1 MMSGLRVEA
10 HQFSAL
16 LHPRCL
22 LGEGAQS
29 ILSNLRCR
37 EARLNYRGELSRACH
52 ADPYV
57 SGETSVTNCLHALP
71 HLRIQRC
78 FRLEVGRDKVGL
90 GQGRV
95 GREGVRERERG
106 GGERNLAGRQDRE
119 VFVTLRSDT
128 FLLACRK

>member
-1 MMSGLRVEA
+1 MISGLRVEA

-16 LHPRCL
+16 PHPRCL

-78 FRLEVGRDKVGL
+78 FRLEVGRNKSWTWA
-90 GQGRV
+90 
-95 GREGVRERERG
+95 REGWERGCKGEREREGR
-106 GGERNLAGRQDRE
+106 RNLAGRQDRE
-119 VFVTLRSDT
+119 AFVTLRSDT